1 MPKKYVNR
9 IKIVIFAALLL
20 FVATVF
26 SGVYYVSYN
35 TPDNFS
41 RVYGKELKIE
51 SKIPIRVSENSDKE
65 LDVNANVNDKNF
77 YSANIKLMGIF
88 PVKTVNVSVIKEED
102 VLVLGKPFGIK
113 IYTDGVLV
121 VKIDSVD
128 TESGNKSPA
137 KAAGIQVGDY
147 IITVCGERVNSNED
161 VARLV
166 EKSGGEKIAIVL
178 RRNNKKMTVVLK
190 PELSY
195 SSGEFKAGVWV
206 KDSSAGVGTLSFYS
220 PSLGV
225 VAGLGHAVCDSE
237 TGVKLSLQKG
247 RLVTATIL
255 SIEKG
260 RVGTPGGLVG
270 KFTNL
275 DLGEML
281 LNTDTGVYAEND
293 IEYLPSDLIK
303 IALRQEVKCGKAKIL
318 STIDGSTPKYYE
330 CDITKISHKNTITK
344 NLSIKITDKELLQK
358 TGGIVQGMSGSP
370 IIQNGKLIGAVTHV
384 LVDDP
389 TKGYAIF
396 AENMLET
403 AQSVAENNQLKDA
416 S

>member
-1 MPKKYVNR
+1 MPKKYVKK
-9 IKIVIFAALLL
+9 IKIVIFVCLFLFSAA
-20 FVATVF
+20 VF
-26 SGVYYVSYN
+26 SGVGYLSYK
-35 TPDNFS
+35 TPDRYS
-41 RVYGKELKIE
+41 AIYGKELKIE
-51 SKIPIRVSENSDKE
+51 TKIPISIEENSQKA
-65 LDVNANVNDKNF
+65 LGVNANVNEKNF
-77 YSANIKLMGIF
+77 YTANLKLLGIF
-88 PVKTVNVSVIKEED
+88 PVKTVNVSVVKDED
-102 VLVLGKPFGIK
+102 VLVLGNPFGIK

-121 VKIDSVD
+121 VKLDSVD

-137 KAAGIQVGDY
+137 KDAGISVGDY

-178 RRNNKKMTVVLK
+178 RRNNKKVTVVLK
-190 PELSY
+190 PEFSF
-195 SSGEFKAGVWV
+195 SSGEYKAGIWV

-247 RLVTATIL
+247 RLVTAEIL

-293 IEYLPSDLIK
+293 IEYLPSELVK

-318 STIDGSTPKYYE
+318 STIDGGTPKYYE
-330 CDITKISHKNTITK
+330 CEITKISHKNSITK
-344 NLSIKITDKELLQK
+344 NLSIKITDKELLAK

-370 IIQNGKLIGAVTHV
+370 IIQNGKLVGAITHV
-384 LVDDP
+384 LLDDP
-389 TKGYAIF
+389 TRGYGIF

-403 AQSVAENNQLKDA
+403 AQGVAENNKLKEA